1 MPIKNNM
8 FNFLKIL
15 QAVISI
21 LLVALVLIQTKNAG
35 LSSGLKNS
43 FTAYRSLRGVEKA
56 VFILT
61 GVLGA
66 LLVVNSF
73 LLIKL
78 S

>member
-1 MPIKNNM
+1 VPLKNNM
-8 FNFLKIL
+8 IAILKTTQVIISVIIVFLI
-15 QAVISI
+15 
-21 LLVALVLIQTKNAG
+21 LIQTKNAG
-35 LSSGLKNS
+35 LSSGIKNS

-61 GVLGA
+61 GVLGV
-66 LLVVNSF
+66 LLVANSF

>member
-1 MPIKNNM
+1 MIPL
-8 FNFLKIL
+8 LKTTQVI
-15 QAVISI
+15 ISI
-21 LLVALVLIQTKNAG
+21 ALVLLILIQTKNAG

-61 GVLGA
+61 AVLGVF
-66 LLVVNSF
+66 LVANSF

>member
-1 MPIKNNM
+1 MIALFKTM
-8 FNFLKIL
+8 QII
-15 QAVISI
+15 ISVVLV
-21 LLVALVLIQTKNAG
+21 LLILIQTKNAG

-56 VFILT
+56 VFVLT
-61 GVLGA
+61 AVLGVL
-66 LLVVNSF
+66 LVANSF

>member
-1 MPIKNNM
+1 MMSI
-8 FNFLKIL
+8 LKIT
-15 QAVISI
+15 QVIISI
-21 LLVALVLIQTKNAG
+21 ILVLLILVQTKNAG

-43 FTAYRSLRGVEKA
+43 FTAYRSLRGAEKA

-61 GVLGA
+61 AALGVL
-66 LLVVNSF
+66 LVANSF

>member
-1 MPIKNNM
+1 MIPLFKTTQVI
-8 FNFLKIL
+8 
-15 QAVISI
+15 ISI
-21 LLVALVLIQTKNAG
+21 ILVLLILIQTKNAG

-56 VFILT
+56 VFVLT
-61 GVLGA
+61 AVLGVL
-66 LLVVNSF
+66 LVANSF

>member
-1 MPIKNNM
+1 MPLKNNM
-8 FNFLKIL
+8 ISLLKTT
-15 QAVISI
+15 QVIVSI
-21 LLVALVLIQTKNAG
+21 VLVLLILIQTKNAG

-61 GVLGA
+61 VILGI
-66 LLVVNSF
+66 LLVANSF